1 MAKKPFS
8 PTRFNAEMRQT
19 MAREAPPV
27 VAPSLAEQI
36 IAARH
41 AAETFIESK
50 VDQLKALPEGKSIP
64 RDWIALNIYAVNRSD
79 RTKCFCKCALQI
91 IEKDG
96 Q

>member
-1 MAKKPFS
+1 MKPFKSLRTKS
-8 PTRFNAEMRQT
+8 PKG
-19 MAREAPPV
+19 APA

-41 AAETFIESK
+41 AAETFIQSK
-50 VDQLKALPEGKSIP
+50 IDQLKAMPEGKSIP

-79 RTKCFCKCALQI
+79 RTKCHCKCALQI
-91 IEKDG
+91 IEKEG